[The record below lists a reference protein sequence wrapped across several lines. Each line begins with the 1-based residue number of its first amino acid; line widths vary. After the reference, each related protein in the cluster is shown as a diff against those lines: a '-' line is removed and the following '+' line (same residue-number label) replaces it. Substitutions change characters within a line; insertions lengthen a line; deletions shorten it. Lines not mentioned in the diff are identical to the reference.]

1 MRKKG
6 FTLVELIIS
15 LTIFA
20 ILLTGIIYALGIELS
35 TWKRIANASEKQQ
48 IENLILARITR
59 DIRCAAQIFPASNP
73 DRLSLK
79 IGSDTIEYSFTN
91 AKVKRKKNNYSSY
104 LSIEGDIQA
113 LSFSYPATNLV
124 EVRLDDI
131 KTQIYMRN

>member
-20 ILLTGIIYALGIELS
+20 ILLTGIIYSLGIELS
-35 TWKRIANASEKQQ
+35 TWNRIANAAEKQQ
-48 IENLILARITR
+48 IENSVLARITR
-59 DIRCAAQIFPASNP
+59 DIRSATQILPSSDP

-79 IGSDTIEYSFTN
+79 IGSDTIEYSFAN

-104 LSIEGDIQA
+104 LTVEGDIQA
-113 LSFSYPATNLV
+113 LAFSYPAGNLV
-124 EVRLDDI
+124 EVRLDDT